1 MRRAGTVW
9 LGIAA
14 LALSAA
20 TADAKSKA
28 ASFNDPDFE
37 YRWKLRSGQT
47 IEVSGVN
54 GSIQAERSK
63 GSYVEVVAVKRAT
76 KSDPNE
82 VRIEAVEYEGG
93 VMVCAVYPGPGN
105 SCEPGHHESR
115 TRNNDVVVDF
125 RVLVPEGVKLS
136 ARTVNGGIDVEDL
149 ESVVEAHTVNGS
161 VHVTTS
167 GTAIATTVNGSVS
180 ASIGSS
186 SWGEQLKFETVNG
199 AITVRFPSD
208 LEAVVDASTENGEIT
223 TDFPL
228 TLHGKIGR
236 RHLTGRIGRG
246 DGGELALS
254 TVNGSIRLLTL
265 D

>member
-1 MRRAGTVW
+1 MKRSWTAW

-14 LALSAA
+14 LVLSAA
-20 TADAKSKA
+20 SAHARSKS
-28 ASFNDPDFE
+28 ASFDDPDFE
-37 YRWKLRSGQT
+37 YRWKLKDGQV

-63 GSYVEVVAVKRAT
+63 GSYVEVVATKRAT
-76 KSDPNE
+76 KSDPDE
-82 VRIEAVEYEGG
+82 VRIEAVEHKGG

-125 RVLVPEGVKLS
+125 RVLVPEGVKLKVH
-136 ARTVNGGIDVEDL
+136 TVNGGVDVEDV
-149 ESVVEAHTVNGS
+149 ESDVEAHTVNGS

-199 AITVRFPSD
+199 AITVRFPAD
-208 LEAVVDASTENGEIT
+208 LEAMVDASTENGDIT

-228 TLHGKIGR
+228 TVHGKIGR
-236 RHLTGRIGRG
+236 RHLSGRIGRG

-254 TVNGSIRLLTL
+254 TVNGSIRLLTEH
-265 D
+265 